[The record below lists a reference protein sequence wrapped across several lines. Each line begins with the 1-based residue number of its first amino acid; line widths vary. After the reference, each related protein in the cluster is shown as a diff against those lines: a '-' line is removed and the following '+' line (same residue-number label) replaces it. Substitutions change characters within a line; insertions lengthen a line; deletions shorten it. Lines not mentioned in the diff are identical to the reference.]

1 MANKERLLRLAT
13 FLDALPEERFNFRTW
28 VGGDW
33 KGMPDLSCGT
43 TACALGWAATM
54 PDMGLTLDSATQWG
68 IRMNGGSEPIDA
80 ACDAFGIT
88 ESEAKKLFIPR
99 DQVDPSEDI
108 DFDGEL
114 SDDAIADYLDQFQPE
129 KASARDLANHIR
141 RFVEA
146 LPQ

>member
-13 FLDALPEERFNFRTW
+13 FLDALPKERFNFRTW

-43 TACALGWAATM
+43 TACALGWAATL
-54 PDMGLTLDSATQWG
+54 PDMGLTLDPPDSNFDGATF
-68 IRMNGGSEPIDA
+68 MNDGREPLYA
-80 ACDAFGIT
+80 ACDAFDISLSDA
-88 ESEAKKLFIPR
+88 ERLFVP
-99 DQVDPSEDI
+99 QEQMEPSGTD
-108 DFDGEL
+108 EL
-114 SDDAIADYLDQFQPE
+114 SVEEFDEFMGRYQPE